1 MKIIISTIKKW
12 NIVNAKE
19 FVKKF
24 ASKHT
29 IKIIDSKEKFNRFSF
44 DRFKPDY
51 IFFPH
56 WSYIIP
62 DEILQNFNCVVF
74 HMTDL
79 PYGRGGSPLQN
90 LIVRGKETTK
100 ISAIKV
106 VKELDA
112 GPIYFKENLKLN
124 GTAQE
129 IYERASKIIFNKM
142 LPRFLTKEIIPK
154 PQTGKVVAFKRRTKG
169 QSEITNCKSINDVYD
184 YIRMLDAETYP
195 NAFIVK
201 DKIKYHFFNPYI
213 KNKELFATVRITEDS
228 NE

>member
-1 MKIIISTIKKW
+1 MRIVISTIKKW
-12 NIVNAKE
+12 NIVNARE
-19 FVKKF
+19 FLKKF
-24 ASKHT
+24 SSKHS
-29 IKIIDSKEKFNRFSF
+29 IKIIDSKEKFKKFNFEK
-44 DRFKPDY
+44 FKPDY

-62 DEILQNFNCVVF
+62 DAILESYNCVVF

-90 LIVRGKETTK
+90 LIVRGKKSTK

-112 GPIYFKENLKLN
+112 GPIYFKEDLKLN

-129 IYERASKIIFNKM
+129 IYERASSIIFNKM
-142 LPRFLTKEIIPK
+142 LPIFLTKRIIPK
-154 PQTGKVVAFKRRTKG
+154 PQIGKIVTFKRRTKE
-169 QSEITNCKSINDVYD
+169 QSEIADCKSIKDVYN

-195 NAFIVK
+195 NAYIIK
-201 DKIKYHFFNPYI
+201 DKIKYQFFNPYI
-213 KNKELFATVRITEDS
+213 KNNELFATVKITEDFD
-228 NE
+228 E